1 MVTGVYKTIVLYTQ
15 FLFLITRRAYLV
27 VIYFPFQINT
37 LNYYQIILLTTTS
50 GTMKQETRKEI
61 ISLER
66 ETKLLRMIC
75 DTRRVLISNGAYS
88 TKNME
93 IQELKFLSAKVP
105 EWEKDIVRKSWD
117 STKKLSHSLLKRLD
131 KLNDMILNEVE

>member
-1 MVTGVYKTIVLYTQ
+1 
-15 FLFLITRRAYLV
+15 
-27 VIYFPFQINT
+27 
-37 LNYYQIILLTTTS
+37 
-50 GTMKQETRKEI
+50 MKQETRKEI

-88 TKNME
+88 NKNME